1 MLKSAAGAQPGIWN
15 RWGSETEFAEEL
27 KTVVPYAAI
36 AEAVIGLRVKNGLT
50 QEEFAERVGTTQSV
64 ISRLESGT
72 HEVRVGILN
81 RIADAF
87 GLAWRP
93 VFEDVAAANAI
104 PRTAFAGPP
113 AAVTYVDHALDE
125 TYAVRRVTAPAS
137 APAPSKGTRSSTKRA
152 HTPART

>member
-104 PRTAFAGPP
+104 PRTAFAGRS
-113 AAVTYVDHALDE
+113 AAVTYDHALGE
-125 TYAVRRVTAPAS
+125 TYAVRGVTATAS
-137 APAPSKGTRSSTKRA
+137 APAPSQGPRSSTKRG
-152 HTPART
+152 HTPATK